1 MLQARRHT
9 IDVLITG
16 ADSELG
22 RTVAETFRAAGHQ
35 VVVSGVRRDE
45 LELVAKELDVDAVV
59 CDPSDATSLA
69 QARSQFPQNL
79 DTIVTVPG
87 PGWGGGDP
95 PTVAPAVTTADTA
108 AAWRSAFDRTV
119 VSAVLT
125 VHTVAD
131 NLRSGGSIVTVV
143 ADSVDELGPGSA
155 PSSASMAAAKAA
167 LSNWTAGQAHHL
179 GTRGITINTV
189 ACGRTAQPGYAG
201 LATSQPSVATEI
213 ARLALFLST
222 PAARHITGQTLHVG
236 RGAATSY
243 G

>member
-1 MLQARRHT
+1 M
-9 IDVLITG
+9 DVLVTG

-45 LELVAKELDVDAVV
+45 LELLAKELEVDAIV
-59 CDPSDATSLA
+59 CDPADADSLA

-87 PGWGGGDP
+87 PALPGSDP
-95 PTVAPAVTTADTA
+95 RAFTTADTA
-108 AAWRSAFDRTV
+108 TAWRSAFDRTV
-119 VSAVLT
+119 LSAVLT
-125 VHTVAD
+125 VQTVAD

-143 ADSVDELGPGSA
+143 ADNADESGPESA
-155 PSSASMAAAKAA
+155 PVAAAKAA
-167 LSNWTAGQAHHL
+167 LSNWTAGQADHL

-189 ACGRTAQPGYAG
+189 ACGLTAQPGYTG
-201 LATSQPSVATEI
+201 LTAAQPSVAIEI

-222 PAARHITGQTLHVG
+222 PAARHVTGQTLHVG
-236 RGAATSY
+236 RGAAASY

>member
-1 MLQARRHT
+1 M
-9 IDVLITG
+9 DVLVTG
-16 ADSELG
+16 ADSDLG

-45 LELVAKELDVDAVV
+45 LELIAKELEVDAIV
-59 CDPSDATSLA
+59 CDPADAASLA

-87 PGWGGGDP
+87 PAWAGSDP
-95 PTVAPAVTTADTA
+95 RGATTADTA
-108 AAWRSAFDRTV
+108 SAWRSAYDRTV
-119 VSAVLT
+119 ISAVLT
-125 VHTVAD
+125 VQTVAD

-143 ADSVDELGPGSA
+143 SDGTDDSAAE
-155 PSSASMAAAKAA
+155 AAAKAA
-167 LSNWTAGQAHHL
+167 LSTWTAGQSDHL

-201 LATSQPSVATEI
+201 LAAAPPSVATEI
-213 ARLALFLST
+213 ARLALFLTT

-236 RGAATSY
+236 RGAAASY

>member
-1 MLQARRHT
+1 M
-9 IDVLITG
+9 DVLVTG

-35 VVVSGVRRDE
+35 VVVSGARRAE
-45 LELVAKELDVDAVV
+45 LELVAKELEVDSIV
-59 CDPSDATSLA
+59 CDPADADSLA
-69 QARSQFPQNL
+69 RARGLFPQNL

-87 PGWGGGDP
+87 PAWSGGDP
-95 PTVAPAVTTADTA
+95 RAFTTADTA

-119 VSAVLT
+119 LSAVLT
-125 VHTVAD
+125 VATVAD

-143 ADSVDELGPGSA
+143 ADDAGESGPESA
-155 PSSASMAAAKAA
+155 PVAAAKAA
-167 LSNWTAGQAHHL
+167 LSNWTSGQAHHL

-189 ACGRTAQPGYAG
+189 AAGRSAQPGYAG
-201 LATSQPSVATEI
+201 LATAQPSVAAEI

-222 PAARHITGQTLHVG
+222 PAARHVTGQTLHVG
-236 RGAATSY
+236 RGTAASY

>member
-1 MLQARRHT
+1 M
-9 IDVLITG
+9 DVLITG

-35 VVVSGVRRDE
+35 VVVSGVRRDD
-45 LELVAKELDVDAVV
+45 LELVAKELDVDAIV
-59 CDPSDATSLA
+59 CDPADATSLA
-69 QARSQFPQNL
+69 QARSQFPQHL

-87 PGWGGGDP
+87 AVWVETDP
-95 PTVAPAVTTADTA
+95 RAFTTADTA

-119 VSAVLT
+119 LSAVLT
-125 VHTVAD
+125 VQTVAD
-131 NLRSGGSIVTVV
+131 NLRSGGSIVAVV
-143 ADSVDELGPGSA
+143 ADNAAESGPGSA
-155 PSSASMAAAKAA
+155 LSSAPMAAAKAA

-189 ACGRTAQPGYAG
+189 ACGRTAQPGYPG
-201 LATSQPSVATEI
+201 LATSQSSVATEI

-236 RGAATSY
+236 RGAAATY

>member
-1 MLQARRHT
+1 M
-9 IDVLITG
+9 DVLVTG
-16 ADSELG
+16 ADSDLG

-45 LELVAKELDVDAVV
+45 LELIAKELEVDAIV
-59 CDPSDATSLA
+59 CDPADATSLA
-69 QARSQFPQNL
+69 RARSQFPQNL

-87 PGWGGGDP
+87 PAWAGGDSR
-95 PTVAPAVTTADTA
+95 AATTADTA
-108 AAWRSAFDRTV
+108 AAWRTAFDRTV

-125 VHTVAD
+125 VQTIAD

-143 ADSVDELGPGSA
+143 SDGEDESDA
-155 PSSASMAAAKAA
+155 EAAAKAA
-167 LSNWTAGQAHHL
+167 LSSWTAGQADHL

-201 LATSQPSVATEI
+201 LAAAPPSVATEI
-213 ARLALFLST
+213 ARLALFLTT

-236 RGAATSY
+236 RGAAASY

>member
-1 MLQARRHT
+1 M
-9 IDVLITG
+9 DVLVTG

-35 VVVSGVRRDE
+35 VVVSGARRAE
-45 LELVAKELDVDAVV
+45 LELVAKELEVDSIV
-59 CDPSDATSLA
+59 CDPADADSLA
-69 QARSQFPQNL
+69 RARAQFPQNL

-87 PGWGGGDP
+87 PAWSGGDP
-95 PTVAPAVTTADTA
+95 RAFTTADTA

-119 VSAVLT
+119 LSAVLT
-125 VHTVAD
+125 VATVAD

-143 ADSVDELGPGSA
+143 SDGADESGPESA
-155 PSSASMAAAKAA
+155 PVAAAKAA
-167 LSNWTAGQAHHL
+167 LSNWTAGQADHL

-189 ACGRTAQPGYAG
+189 AAGRSAQPGYAG
-201 LATSQPSVATEI
+201 LATAQPSVAAEI

-222 PAARHITGQTLHVG
+222 PAARHVTGQTLHVG
-236 RGAATSY
+236 RGTAASY

>member
-1 MLQARRHT
+1 M
-9 IDVLITG
+9 DVLITG

-45 LELVAKELDVDAVV
+45 LELVAKELDVDAIV
-59 CDPSDATSLA
+59 CDPADATSLA

-87 PGWGGGDP
+87 AVWVGSDP
-95 PTVAPAVTTADTA
+95 RAVTTADTA

-125 VHTVAD
+125 VQTVAD

-143 ADSVDELGPGSA
+143 ADNADEWPESA
-155 PSSASMAAAKAA
+155 PSSAPMAAAKAA
-167 LSNWTAGQAHHL
+167 LSNWTTGQAHHL

-189 ACGRTAQPGYAG
+189 ACGRTAQPGYPG
-201 LATSQPSVATEI
+201 LAISQSSVASEI

-236 RGAATSY
+236 RGAAATY

>member
-1 MLQARRHT
+1 M
-9 IDVLITG
+9 DVLVTG
-16 ADSELG
+16 ADSDLG

-45 LELVAKELDVDAVV
+45 LELIAKELEVDAIV
-59 CDPSDATSLA
+59 CDSADATSLT

-87 PGWGGGDP
+87 PAWVGGDP
-95 PTVAPAVTTADTA
+95 RALTTADTA

-125 VHTVAD
+125 VQTIAD

-143 ADSVDELGPGSA
+143 SADTDDSA
-155 PSSASMAAAKAA
+155 AESAAKAA
-167 LSNWTAGQAHHL
+167 LSTWTAGQADHL

-201 LATSQPSVATEI
+201 LAAAQPSVASEI
-213 ARLALFLST
+213 ARLALFLTT

-236 RGAATSY
+236 RGTAATY

>member
-1 MLQARRHT
+1 M
-9 IDVLITG
+9 DVLVTG
-16 ADSELG
+16 ADSDLG
-22 RTVAETFRAAGHQ
+22 RVVAEAFRAAGHQ

-45 LELVAKELDVDAVV
+45 LELIAKELEVDAIV
-59 CDPSDATSLA
+59 CDPADATSLT

-87 PGWGGGDP
+87 PAWVGGDP
-95 PTVAPAVTTADTA
+95 RALTTADTA

-125 VHTVAD
+125 VQTIAD
-131 NLRSGGSIVTVV
+131 NLRSGGSFVTVV
-143 ADSVDELGPGSA
+143 SADTDDSA
-155 PSSASMAAAKAA
+155 AESAAMAA
-167 LSNWTAGQAHHL
+167 LSTWPAGQADHL

-201 LATSQPSVATEI
+201 LAAAQPSVASEI
-213 ARLALFLST
+213 ARLALFLTT

-236 RGAATSY
+236 RGTAATY

>member
-1 MLQARRHT
+1 M
-9 IDVLITG
+9 DVLVTG
-16 ADSELG
+16 ADSDLG

-45 LELVAKELDVDAVV
+45 LELVAKELEVDAIV
-59 CDPSDATSLA
+59 CDPADAASLA
-69 QARSQFPQNL
+69 QARPQFPQNL

-87 PGWGGGDP
+87 PTSADGDP
-95 PTVAPAVTTADTA
+95 RAFTTADTA
-108 AAWRSAFDRTV
+108 EAWRSAFDRTV

-125 VHTVAD
+125 VQTVAD

-143 ADSVDELGPGSA
+143 ADGPGATGARSAADSA
-155 PSSASMAAAKAA
+155 PVAAAKAA
-167 LSNWTAGQAHHL
+167 LSNWTAGQADHL

-189 ACGRTAQPGYAG
+189 ACGRTAQPGYPG
-201 LATSQPSVATEI
+201 LADTQPSVATEI
-213 ARLALFLST
+213 ARLALFLAT

-236 RGAATSY
+236 RGTAASY